1 MKASIFA
8 LILSCA
14 TLSTSV
20 LSDDEFDYIQ
30 TPKPIQ
36 IADLEDDDNDG
47 VVNARD
53 LCPGTPEKADIDN
66 DGCGTF
72 VKTSQALSLHILFD
86 NNSTEIATPFYP
98 QIESM
103 AAFLDQYPETSIELQ
118 GFASKTG
125 NSEHNLAL
133 SKQRAEEVRQ
143 ALVGYG
149 VTPSR
154 IRVVGYG
161 DNVSDMGEDEASH
174 AMNRKVVASVVGHKG
189 HVKEEWTIFT
199 TIPK

>member
-1 MKASIFA
+1 M
-8 LILSCA
+8 
-14 TLSTSV
+14 
-20 LSDDEFDYIQ
+20 
-30 TPKPIQ
+30 
-36 IADLEDDDNDG
+36 
-47 VVNARD
+47 
-53 LCPGTPEKADIDN
+53 
-66 DGCGTF
+66 
-72 VKTSQALSLHILFD
+72 HILFD

-161 DNVSDMGEDEASH
+161 DNVSDTGEDEVSH

-189 HVKEEWTIFT
+189 HVKEEWTIFS